1 MLLHITRGHDITP
14 FLLSALLPAP
24 YTAPIAFKQ
33 VPAVTPSSGG
43 FVPCWVTHLDG
54 QTSEKIVPS
63 GKGAH
68 ENHHEN
74 HQGTEEVRRILKSR
88 INHSR

>member
-24 YTAPIAFKQ
+24 YTVPIAFKQ
-33 VPAVTPSSGG
+33 VPAVTLSSDG
-43 FVPCWVTHLDG
+43 FVPCWSTHLDG

-68 ENHHEN
+68 ENH
-74 HQGTEEVRRILKSR
+74 QGTEEVRRILKSR